1 MNKWQKIGISVGLGS
16 AAIASIHIL
25 NKIIFSTS
33 VVNGVTDINFRRNY
47 KWKFGNISY
56 TKSGKGKPILLI
68 HDLKNTSSTY
78 EWKEIIKA
86 LSKNRTVYA
95 IDLLGCGYS
104 DKPNITYTAY
114 LYVQLINDFIT
125 NIIGKRTDIAVTGDS
140 SPLAIMACYNNE
152 TLFDKIIMIN
162 PESITRSTQIP
173 NKKSNIIRILL
184 NSPIIGTLI
193 YNICMSK
200 NNIKKAFKT
209 DLYYNYDL
217 VPKEFIKAYHEN
229 SHLYGSS
236 AKYLY
241 TSTKCRYTTASI
253 GRAIS
258 EINHCIYII
267 AGEGENDIDTTIDD
281 YISINP
287 AIEYIKLKECKHLPQ
302 LEQPE
307 KLIAQIE
314 IYLDI

>member
-1 MNKWQKIGISVGLGS
+1 MNKWHKIGVAVGFGS
-16 AAIASIHIL
+16 AAISTIHII

-33 VVNGVTDINFRRNY
+33 VVNGATVSNNKLDY

-56 TKSGKGKPILLI
+56 TKTGRGKPILLI

-78 EWKEIIKA
+78 EWKKIIKK

-114 LYVQLINDFIT
+114 LYVQLLNDFIT
-125 NIIGKRTDIAVTGDS
+125 NVISKRTDVAVTGDS
-140 SPLAIMACYNNE
+140 CPLAIMACYNNSV
-152 TLFDKIIMIN
+152 LFDKLILIN
-162 PESITRSTQIP
+162 PENIGKSTLIP
-173 NKKSNIIRILL
+173 NKKSNLFRILL

-193 YNICMSK
+193 YNVCMSK
-200 NNIKKAFKT
+200 RNVQLYFKNDLFYNTDNIS
-209 DLYYNYDL
+209 
-217 VPKEFIKAYHEN
+217 KEILNAYHEN
-229 SHLYGSS
+229 AHLYGSS
-236 AKYLY
+236 SKFLY

-258 EINHCIYII
+258 EINNCIYII
-267 AGEGENDIDTTIDD
+267 AGESEKNVNSLIED

-287 AIEYIKLKECKHLPQ
+287 AIEVVLISNCKHLPQ

-307 KLIAQIE
+307 KLLVQF
-314 IYLDI
+314 DIFL